1 MEIIK
6 QSGQKVFTVAYES
19 LTRGSHYRALT
30 RTILV
35 FCSGGLLRPRATT
48 FRKRPRSTVFPFFSS
63 SLIRDLRDITCLRD
77 KTGSLR
83 FFYMQ

>member
-6 QSGQKVFTVAYES
+6 QSGQKVFTVACES

-35 FCSGGLLRPRATT
+35 FCSGGRLREVLARL
-48 FRKRPRSTVFPFFSS
+48 PFVSDQDRLYFH
-63 SLIRDLRDITCLRD
+63 
-77 KTGSLR
+77 
-83 FFYMQ
+83 FFQVR

>member
-1 MEIIK
+1 MSSSRLQDVKKTMEIIK

-35 FCSGGLLRPRATT
+35 FAAVVAYG
-48 FRKRPRSTVFPFFSS
+48 KSS
-63 SLIRDLRDITCLRD
+63 RDYL
-77 KTGSLR
+77 S
-83 FFYMQ
+83 